1 MAEQLLV
8 GKTAT
13 VTGRIAAGT
22 VGEVAVKVRGGTE
35 TYFAR
40 PADNAD
46 VIEKGQQVLIVSA
59 AAGRT
64 VYVTAIE
71 VF

>member
-13 VTGRIAAGT
+13 VTGRVAPGT
-22 VGEVAVKVRGGTE
+22 TGEVTVRVRGGTE
-35 TYFAR
+35 SYFAR
-40 PADNAD
+40 PVDGAE
-46 VIEKGQQVLIVSA
+46 VIEKGAQVLIVSA
-59 AAGRT
+59 APGRT

>member
-13 VTGRIAAGT
+13 VTGKVGPGT
-22 VGEVAVKVRGGTE
+22 MGEVAVKVRGGTE

-40 PADNAD
+40 PVDGAE
-46 VIEKGQQVLIVSA
+46 VIEKGAQVLIVGA

-64 VYVTAIE
+64 LYVTAIE